1 MLQLNQICKHY
12 RVADSTL
19 EVLKSIDISIKK
31 GELIAITGTS
41 GSGKSTLLNII
52 GILDE
57 YESGEY
63 LLDGKLV
70 KSLSD
75 KEAAYYRNKYIGF
88 VFQAFHLIDYKTAL
102 ENVELPLFY
111 KGLKKKERRELA
123 ITYLQKVGLNDRIHH
138 LPSELSGGQKQRVA
152 IARALV
158 TNPELII
165 ADEPTGALDSKT
177 SQEVLDLL
185 KDFHK
190 EGKTVIIVTH
200 EKEIAMQCDR
210 IIHLEDGKTVKN

>member
-1 MLQLNQICKHY
+1 MLQLNKIGKKY
-12 RVADSTL
+12 RIGEATL
-19 EVLKSIDISIKK
+19 EVLKDINISIKK
-31 GELIAITGTS
+31 GELIAITGAS

-57 YESGEY
+57 YESGSY
-63 LLDGKLV
+63 FLAGKRI
-70 KSLSD
+70 KNISD

-88 VFQAFHLIDYKTAL
+88 VFQSFHLIDYKTAL

-111 KGLKKKERRELA
+111 KGLKKKERRSLA
-123 ITYLQKVGLNDRIHH
+123 EVYLQKVGLSDRIHH

-177 SQEVLDLL
+177 SQEILGLL
-185 KDFHK
+185 KDFHQ
-190 EGKTVIIVTH
+190 EGKTVLIVTH
-200 EKEIAMQCDR
+200 ENEIARQCDR
-210 IIHLEDGKTVKN
+210 IIHLEDGKIINA

>member
-12 RVADSTL
+12 RIADSTL

-70 KSLSD
+70 KNLSD

-88 VFQAFHLIDYKTAL
+88 VFQSFHLIDYKTAL

-123 ITYLQKVGLNDRIHH
+123 ITYLQKVGLSDRIHH

-190 EGKTVIIVTH
+190 EGETVIIVTH

-210 IIHLEDGKTVKN
+210 IIHLEDGQTVKN

>member
-1 MLQLNQICKHY
+1 MLQLNKICKHY
-12 RVADSTL
+12 SIANSTL

-70 KSLSD
+70 KNLSD
-75 KEAAYYRNKYIGF
+75 KEAAYYRNKYIGL

-123 ITYLQKVGLNDRIHH
+123 ITYLQKVGLSDRIHH

-200 EKEIAMQCDR
+200 EKKAEN
-210 IIHLEDGKTVKN
+210 LF